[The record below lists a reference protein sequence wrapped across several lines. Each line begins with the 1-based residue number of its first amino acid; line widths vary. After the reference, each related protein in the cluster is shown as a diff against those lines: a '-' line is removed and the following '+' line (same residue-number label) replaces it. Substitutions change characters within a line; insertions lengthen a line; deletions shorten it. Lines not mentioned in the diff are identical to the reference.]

1 MSKTITLLGSTG
13 SIGTQSLDVC
23 RMHGYSVFGLAAHS
37 SVEKILD
44 QIREFHPRYVVMVDP
59 EACRKLEAEL
69 AGQADAPRL
78 MAGPEGLRE
87 LAAMEGPDVV
97 LNAVVGIAGL
107 DASLAAIESGHDLAL
122 ANKESLVTGGHLVT
136 DAVKQHGVHL
146 LPVDSEHSAIFQ
158 CLQGA
163 QGNRPER
170 LILTASGGPFRTL
183 DEFCRRMVPRDL
195 NRRAVESLIKAGAF
209 DSLGFK
215 RRALLTASGPIIDS
229 VTADSRKNIAGQLD
243 LFGMGGES
251 ESESVR
257 TVPLPDVPEFTRQ
270 ELMTMERE
278 TTGLYLTGH
287 PMDDYRD
294 RARDVGAV
302 AIGAILNDFAEETP
316 RRFRDGQEVLIAG
329 VVASYKTRTTRNNTL
344 MSYIQ
349 LEDDTGSM
357 ELLAFQRA
365 LDSGGSYVQD
375 AAPLLV
381 RGKISLRDEK
391 EPQLMVDSIRPLS
404 DLDVPGRTAVS
415 SPPAATPDGKPRT
428 LYVRIPGA
436 DHPLCRRVKL
446 LLTMFPGNERIVLYM
461 EDTKKRLGAPCLIHP
476 AFVAELEEQCG
487 KENVVVK

>member
-1 MSKTITLLGSTG
+1 
-13 SIGTQSLDVC
+13 
-23 RMHGYSVFGLAAHS
+23 
-37 SVEKILD
+37 
-44 QIREFHPRYVVMVDP
+44 
-59 EACRKLEAEL
+59 
-69 AGQADAPRL
+69 
-78 MAGPEGLRE
+78 
-87 LAAMEGPDVV
+87 
-97 LNAVVGIAGL
+97 
-107 DASLAAIESGHDLAL
+107 
-122 ANKESLVTGGHLVT
+122 
-136 DAVKQHGVHL
+136 
-146 LPVDSEHSAIFQ
+146 
-158 CLQGA
+158 
-163 QGNRPER
+163 
-170 LILTASGGPFRTL
+170 
-183 DEFCRRMVPRDL
+183 MVPRDL
-195 NRRAVESLIKAGAF
+195 RRRAVESLIKAGAF

-215 RRALLTASGPIIDS
+215 RRALLAASGPIIDS

-243 LFGMGGES
+243 LFGMGGDDS

-257 TVPLPDVPEFTRQ
+257 TIPLPDVPEFTRQ

-302 AIGAILNDFAEETP
+302 AIGAILNDFAEGNP
-316 RRFRDGQEVLIAG
+316 QRFRDGQEVLIAG

-391 EPQLMVDSIRPLS
+391 EPQVMVDSIRPLS

-415 SPPAATPDGKPRT
+415 PAPPAAKPDGKPRT
-428 LYVRIPGA
+428 LYVRIPSA

-487 KENVVVK
+487 KENVIVK

>member
-1 MSKTITLLGSTG
+1 M
-13 SIGTQSLDVC
+13 
-23 RMHGYSVFGLAAHS
+23 
-37 SVEKILD
+37 
-44 QIREFHPRYVVMVDP
+44 
-59 EACRKLEAEL
+59 
-69 AGQADAPRL
+69 
-78 MAGPEGLRE
+78 
-87 LAAMEGPDVV
+87 
-97 LNAVVGIAGL
+97 
-107 DASLAAIESGHDLAL
+107 
-122 ANKESLVTGGHLVT
+122 GG
-136 DAVKQHGVHL
+136 D
-146 LPVDSEHSAIFQ
+146 DSE
-158 CLQGA
+158 
-163 QGNRPER
+163 N
-170 LILTASGGPFRTL
+170 
-183 DEFCRRMVPRDL
+183 
-195 NRRAVESLIKAGAF
+195 
-209 DSLGFK
+209 
-215 RRALLTASGPIIDS
+215 
-229 VTADSRKNIAGQLD
+229 
-243 LFGMGGES
+243 
-251 ESESVR
+251 ESVR
-257 TVPLPDVPEFTRQ
+257 TIPLPDVPEFTRQ

-302 AIGAILNDFAEETP
+302 AIGAILNDFAEGNP
-316 RRFRDGQEVLIAG
+316 QRFRDGQEVLIAG

-391 EPQLMVDSIRPLS
+391 EPQVMADSIRPLS

-415 SPPAATPDGKPRT
+415 SAPPAAKPDGKPRT
-428 LYVRIPGA
+428 LYVRIPSA

-487 KENVVVK
+487 KENVIVK

>member
-1 MSKTITLLGSTG
+1 
-13 SIGTQSLDVC
+13 
-23 RMHGYSVFGLAAHS
+23 
-37 SVEKILD
+37 
-44 QIREFHPRYVVMVDP
+44 
-59 EACRKLEAEL
+59 
-69 AGQADAPRL
+69 
-78 MAGPEGLRE
+78 
-87 LAAMEGPDVV
+87 
-97 LNAVVGIAGL
+97 
-107 DASLAAIESGHDLAL
+107 
-122 ANKESLVTGGHLVT
+122 
-136 DAVKQHGVHL
+136 
-146 LPVDSEHSAIFQ
+146 
-158 CLQGA
+158 
-163 QGNRPER
+163 
-170 LILTASGGPFRTL
+170 
-183 DEFCRRMVPRDL
+183 
-195 NRRAVESLIKAGAF
+195 
-209 DSLGFK
+209 
-215 RRALLTASGPIIDS
+215 
-229 VTADSRKNIAGQLD
+229 
-243 LFGMGGES
+243 
-251 ESESVR
+251 
-257 TVPLPDVPEFTRQ
+257 
-270 ELMTMERE
+270 
-278 TTGLYLTGH
+278 
-287 PMDDYRD
+287 
-294 RARDVGAV
+294 
-302 AIGAILNDFAEETP
+302 
-316 RRFRDGQEVLIAG
+316 
-329 VVASYKTRTTRNNTL
+329 